1 MSKPE
6 RLEPDNSLPVRV
18 HTNEILKA
26 LSTNDVLILVA
37 ETGSG
42 KTTQIPQIILDNFSS
57 ATVLVTQPRRVAA
70 ISVARRV
77 ALERAATVGEHVGY
91 AVRFDDKSQR
101 GVTRIRYVTD
111 GVMLREAL
119 SAGITGLH
127 NRYSHI
133 VIDEVH
139 ERSVNTDLV
148 LGILK
153 RMLTHVLATTNK
165 SSQRQ
170 SFSSLPKL
178 KMSVALPFKVVLMS
192 ATTDAEK
199 LRAFF
204 TTDTN
209 LKVGMLNIEG
219 KVHDVRV
226 LNATK
231 PVQEFVDSSVE
242 TCLSIITKEKTP
254 GDILVFL
261 PGQDDIINA
270 TSLLRKQLRD
280 IFPKDEQ
287 QRIYIHALFSAMT
300 PEDQLRPLQPLPAE
314 HRENGRKVIFAT
326 NIAETSIT
334 IPGIKFVIDSGLMK
348 VRECYSNDVFK
359 GDVLQLKPVSKAQ
372 ADQRKGRAGRTGP
385 GVLYRLYTNKQYEK
399 LKPYPTPEI
408 LRSEATGTLLQIIA
422 LVHLFEQRRNA
433 RKEQQQKTNEN
444 DENDENGNQLN
455 FRTFPLLDSIPMK
468 ETEFGLE
475 TLQLLGAV
483 DGMMRLTETGELM
496 SRLPVNP
503 MLARSLLES
512 LRLGCVEAM
521 VTVAATLSVDGLI
534 FLEAKGSKREK
545 ILTAQ
550 RRFVNLNGDQLTHAN
565 VLHAIWQVMKP
576 SKRLEKCKEHYLN
589 YRTVLSAISIRS
601 QLLKIMQN
609 GDMISWG
616 KQTKLSDDVEND
628 VRDAGMD
635 ELVRRCLVAGY
646 FRNVAQRQDERR
658 YMAIGRGGF
667 ETGGNGGSKG
677 DIHPSSVLMRL
688 KRKRQSEFLLYDEL
702 VSTTKPYFR
711 TVTVIEPRW
720 LSQHSSYFK

>member
-1 MSKPE
+1 MKRKRTMSKPE
-6 RLEPDNSLPVRV
+6 RLQPDNTLPVRV
-18 HTNEILKA
+18 NTNEILKA

-42 KTTQIPQIILDNFSS
+42 KTTQIPQIILDNYSS
-57 ATVLVTQPRRVAA
+57 ASVLVTQPRRVAA

-77 ALERAATVGEHVGY
+77 ALERAATVGEQVGY
-91 AVRFDDKSQR
+91 AVRFDDKSTR

-111 GVMLREAL
+111 GVMLREVL
-119 SAGITGLH
+119 SSGITGLH

-133 VIDEVH
+133 LIDEVH

-153 RMLTHVLATTNK
+153 RMLTHVLATN
-165 SSQRQ
+165 SSSRQ

-199 LRAFF
+199 LRSFF
-204 TTDTN
+204 TVDTN

-226 LNATK
+226 LSATK
-231 PVQEFVDSSVE
+231 PVQDFVDSSVE
-242 TCLSIITKEKTP
+242 TCLNIIREDESP

-270 TSLLRKQLRD
+270 TSLLRKQVKEH
-280 IFPKDEQ
+280 FSKDKA
-287 QRIYIHALFSAMT
+287 QRIYVHALFSAMT
-300 PEDQLRPLQPLPAE
+300 PEDQLRPLQPLPPE

-348 VRECYSNDVFK
+348 VRECYSNDNFK

-385 GVLYRLYTNKQYEK
+385 GVLYRLYTNKEYEK
-399 LKPYPTPEI
+399 LRPYPTPEI

-433 RKEQQQKTNEN
+433 RKEEKTDDGNE
-444 DENDENGNQLN
+444 LN
-455 FRTFPLLDSIPMK
+455 FRTFPLLDSIPIK

-483 DGMMRLTETGELM
+483 DDMMRLTETGELM

-521 VTVAATLSVDGLI
+521 VTVAATLSVDGMI
-534 FLEAKGSKREK
+534 FIEAKGSKREK
-545 ILTAQ
+545 ILNAQ
-550 RRFVNLNGDQLTHAN
+550 RRFVNLNGDQLTCAN
-565 VLHAIWQVMKP
+565 ALHAIWQVMKP
-576 SKRLEKCKEHYLN
+576 SKRIEKCKEHYLN

-616 KQTKLSDDVEND
+616 KQTKLKDDVETE
-628 VRDAGMD
+628 VQDAGMD
-635 ELVRRCLVAGY
+635 ELVRRCLVAGF

-658 YMAIGRGGF
+658 YMAIGRDGF
-667 ETGGNGGSKG
+667 ETGNESSGSKG
-677 DIHPSSVLMRL
+677 DIHPSSVLMLL
-688 KRKRQSEFLLYDEL
+688 KRKRQSEFLLYNEL
-702 VSTTKPYFR
+702 VSTNKPYFR

-720 LSQHSSYFK
+720 LSQHSSYFR